1 MPKKGKDESMTFEQ
15 ALARLET
22 IVETM
27 ESGEQGLDRMI
38 ESFEEG
44 ATLVKFCNERLD
56 AIEKRIEVLVRRG
69 DRDVAEPFEPP
80 AGDSGPE
87 G

>member
-1 MPKKGKDESMTFEQ
+1 MPKKTKDDSMTFEQ
-15 ALARLET
+15 ALGRLEA

-38 ESFEEG
+38 AAFEEG
-44 ATLVKFCNERLD
+44 AALVKFCNERLD

-69 DRDVAEPFEPP
+69 DRDVAEPFDPP
-80 AGDSGPE
+80 TDGAAPE
-87 G
+87 A

>member
-1 MPKKGKDESMTFEQ
+1 MPKKTKDESMTFEQ
-15 ALARLET
+15 ALARLEA

-38 ESFEEG
+38 AAFEEG

-69 DRDVAEPFEPP
+69 DRDATEPFETPVGDP
-80 AGDSGPE
+80 ADGG
-87 G
+87 

>member
-1 MPKKGKDESMTFEQ
+1 MPKKAKDESMTFEQ
-15 ALARLET
+15 ALARLEA
-22 IVETM
+22 IVATM
-27 ESGEQGLDRMI
+27 ESGEQGLDQMI
-38 ESFEEG
+38 AAFEEG

-80 AGDSGPE
+80 AE
-87 G
+87 GQAGG